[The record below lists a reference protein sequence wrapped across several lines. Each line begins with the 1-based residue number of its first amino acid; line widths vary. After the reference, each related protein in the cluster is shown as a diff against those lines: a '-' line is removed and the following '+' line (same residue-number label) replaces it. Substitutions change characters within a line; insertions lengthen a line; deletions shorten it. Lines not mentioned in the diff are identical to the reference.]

1 VSVTLFP
8 LIQPEVTGETEDSSD
23 YPMYREVKWDF
34 QNNVPVY
41 KNGNPVIVEGLEAIK
56 VWAWKALHT
65 PRFRYE
71 IYSWDYGNELES
83 LIGQSYSQA
92 LKESEAARYVRECLL
107 INPYITDVKNITVN
121 QSGDKISITGTL
133 ETIYGEANISV

>member
-8 LIQPEVTGETEDSSD
+8 MIQPEVTGETEDSSD

>member
-1 VSVTLFP
+1 MSVTLFP

-107 INPYITDVKNITVN
+107 INPYITDVQNITVN

>member
-1 VSVTLFP
+1 MSVTLFP
-8 LIQPEVTGETEDSSD
+8 LIQPEVTGETEDFSD

-34 QNNVPVY
+34 QNNVPIY

>member
-1 VSVTLFP
+1 MSVTLFP
-8 LIQPEVTGETEDSSD
+8 MIQPEVTGETEDSSD

>member
-1 VSVTLFP
+1 MSVTLFP

>member
-1 VSVTLFP
+1 MSVTLFP
-8 LIQPEVTGETEDSSD
+8 LIQPEVTGETEETSD

-41 KNGNPVIVEGLEAIK
+41 KNGNPVIVEALEAIK

>member
-41 KNGNPVIVEGLEAIK
+41 KNGNPVIVKGLEAIK

>member
-34 QNNVPVY
+34 QNNVPIY

-133 ETIYGEANISV
+133 ETIYGEVNISV

>member
-1 VSVTLFP
+1 MSVTLFP

-34 QNNVPVY
+34 QNNVPIY

-133 ETIYGEANISV
+133 ETIYGEVNISV

>member
-34 QNNVPVY
+34 QNNVPIY